1 MNIILTTIKTHSTY
15 ITAAFALLCIVLFFW
30 NIALGARINKL
41 ARRKNA
47 KIADGGVME
56 IAKAIDDLW
65 DKNDETDEKL
75 DYLARRIDRGDAR
88 SLECLRK
95 IGFVRYN
102 AFDDVAGDQSV
113 ALALLDD
120 KDNGVVF
127 NILNNRLGSSV
138 YAKSVKGGEAERTL
152 SAEEAEALN
161 RAKE

>member
-1 MNIILTTIKTHSTY
+1 MNIIFSAIRTHQTH
-15 ITAAFALLCIVLFFW
+15 IIAGLALLCLILFIW
-30 NIALGARINKL
+30 NIALGARISKL

-75 DYLARRIDRGDAR
+75 EYLVNRIDKSDERA
-88 SLECLRK
+88 LECIRK
-95 IGFVRYN
+95 IGLVRYN
-102 AFDDVAGDQSV
+102 AFEDVAGDQSV

-120 KDNGVVF
+120 RNDGVVF
-127 NILNNRLGSSV
+127 NILNSRLSSSV

-152 SAEEAEALN
+152 SAEETEALR
-161 RAKE
+161 RATE